1 MNQEFYNSVGQVAG
15 GDIHNYMLNDLS
27 GQSREEIA
35 ALLVHLRERLS
46 DARRRIFINPIVG
59 WMALGFLA
67 FAVEVLSG
75 VAFSYSWLLFGTLLL
90 GIVVPYLFF
99 IPIQKKYGPL
109 VYTYRESISTV
120 EIFQHSR
127 GWS

>member
-1 MNQEFYNSVGQVAG
+1 MKQEFYNSVGQVAG

-35 ALLVHLRERLS
+35 ALLVHLHERLA
-46 DARRRIFINPIVG
+46 DARRRILLNPVVG
-59 WMALGFLA
+59 WMTLGLLVFVIELI
-67 FAVEVLSG
+67 SG
-75 VAFSYSWLLFGTLLL
+75 VAFSYSWLLLATLFFGIL
-90 GIVVPYLFF
+90 VPYLFF

-109 VYTYRESISTV
+109 VYAYRANISTV